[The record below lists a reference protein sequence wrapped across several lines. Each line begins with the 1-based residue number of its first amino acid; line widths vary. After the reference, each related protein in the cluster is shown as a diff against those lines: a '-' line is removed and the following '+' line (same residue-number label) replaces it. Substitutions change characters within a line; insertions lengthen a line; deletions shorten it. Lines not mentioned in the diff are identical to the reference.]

1 MVLSLFQRLVS
12 SSQNGQTEVT
22 TAKKYIEMNSTI
34 DAAKYSFYVRTI
46 PQWNNLSE
54 EIVSAPT
61 LDIFKSR
68 LAEAY

>member
-1 MVLSLFQRLVS
+1 
-12 SSQNGQTEVT
+12 
-22 TAKKYIEMNSTI
+22 MNSTI